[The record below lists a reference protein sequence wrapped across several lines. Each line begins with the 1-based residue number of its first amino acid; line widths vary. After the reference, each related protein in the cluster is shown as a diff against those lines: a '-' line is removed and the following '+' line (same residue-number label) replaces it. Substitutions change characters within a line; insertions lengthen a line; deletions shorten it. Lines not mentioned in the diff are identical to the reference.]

1 VPDLV
6 RVKINGFEKNV
17 GADFAKNK
25 ELEVLK
31 DEPTHR
37 PDGQLRATTRT
48 GGRRVKKKTT
58 VAKTAAEKKAASSE
72 PAKTAEEASK

>member
-1 VPDLV
+1 MADLV

-17 GADFAKNK
+17 GSDFAKSN

-37 PDGQLRATTRT
+37 PDGQLRGMTRT
-48 GGRRVKKKTT
+48 SGRRVKKKTT
-58 VAKTAAEKKAASSE
+58 VAKSAAAKKANQQAES
-72 PAKTAEEASK
+72 AEEASE